1 MNDKLI
7 YKMIFKEHKGVFFT
21 FLLMTSVFIITSFL
35 IVFLLNGYQE
45 FVLKNML
52 FGNFHLNVKKEN
64 GFLFSKYE
72 KNIIEKQIKEILP
85 ESECVFYSSSQ
96 ALLKNGSKYT
106 GTVVYSFDSKNI
118 SNNVFKKIKIDEL
131 KKDGIIIGKGIA
143 ELLGLKKND
152 KVIVN
157 GLEEKVA
164 LKVDHIFNTG
174 IYDVDYSTVF
184 IDSEKFSILNI
195 LPIGSSDCGIF
206 LEDSS
211 KISLSLKK
219 LKEFFKKNYKISF
232 KITDIYED
240 NSLFQGAINMEKL
253 ITTIISNVL
262 MLMFFFVIGL
272 FTLSRL
278 NTFRREF
285 SYIIVSGIKIKDISF
300 SVWKIML
307 KGFFFIFIASTF
319 ISYIL
324 CMALDGNVPIP
335 EEIYYVDSLYF
346 VFDYHYVFVYMITFS
361 LFTII
366 LKIITDRYFYSLKPD
381 EELRSN

>member
-35 IVFLLNGYQE
+35 IFFLLNGYQE

-335 EEIYYVDSLYF
+335 EEIYYVDSPYF